1 MGSAFG
7 FALMGMFVRLAD
19 DFGGAIPFT
28 QKSFFRNLVAVVVA
42 GGLFWRTCGRGA
54 LPRGRAPWWPLVWR
68 SVFGTIGIFGNF
80 YALSHI
86 PLGDACM
93 LNKLS
98 PFAAVV
104 ASWLLLGERVTA
116 RQGIAVAIAFA
127 GAMFV
132 VKPGFAL
139 AGETAA
145 ALAGLAGGISAG
157 LAYTCVRR
165 LGILKVAPSFIVLF
179 FSCFS
184 TLVTVPF
191 LVFDYH
197 PMTWAQVATL
207 FGAGVAA
214 TAGQFGITAAY
225 RLAQPRE
232 LAVYDYT
239 NVVFAALLGFA
250 VFGQVPDL
258 SSWLG
263 IAISVA
269 MGIFMS
275 RRAELPARR
284 RGRRRDGVVEYPHVS
299 EERP

>member
-1 MGSAFG
+1 
-7 FALMGMFVRLAD
+7 MGMFVRLAD

-28 QKSFFRNLVAVVVA
+28 QKSFFRNIVAVAVA
-42 GGLFWRTCGRGA
+42 GGVFLRMYGRAGARPSREEGGRVA
-54 LPRGRAPWWPLVWR
+54 LPRDRMPWWTLVWR

-104 ASWLLLGERVTA
+104 ASWLLLGERVTV
-116 RQGIAVAIAFA
+116 RQGIAVVVAFV

-139 AGETAA
+139 AGETVA
-145 ALAGLAGGISAG
+145 ALAGFASGISAG

-165 LGILKVAPSFIVLF
+165 LGILKVEPSFIVLF
-179 FSCFS
+179 FSGFS

-191 LVFDYH
+191 LLFDYH
-197 PMTWAQVATL
+197 PMTWAQVAIL
-207 FGAGVAA
+207 LGAGISA
-214 TAGQFGITAAY
+214 TVGQFGITAAY

-250 VFGQVPDL
+250 VFGQVPDIF
-258 SSWLG
+258 SWIG
-263 IAISVA
+263 IAIIVA
-269 MGIFMS
+269 MGVWMNS
-275 RRAELPARR
+275 RARR
-284 RGRRRDGVVEYPHVS
+284 
-299 EERP
+299 

>member
-28 QKSFFRNLVAVVVA
+28 QKSFFRNLVAAAVA
-42 GGLFWRTCGRGA
+42 GGLFWRTCGRDA
-54 LPRGRAPWWPLVWR
+54 FPRGRTPWWPLVWR

-80 YALSHI
+80 YAL
-86 PLGDACM
+86 
-93 LNKLS
+93 
-98 PFAAVV
+98 
-104 ASWLLLGERVTA
+104 VTL
-116 RQGIAVAIAFA
+116 RQGIAVTVAFV

-139 AGETAA
+139 AGEMGA

-165 LGILKVAPSFIVLF
+165 LGILKVEPSFIVLF

-191 LVFDYH
+191 LVLDYH
-197 PMTWAQVATL
+197 PMTWTQVATL
-207 FGAGVAA
+207 LGAGISA
-214 TAGQFGITAAY
+214 TVGQFGITAAY
-225 RLAQPRE
+225 RLARPRE

-250 VFGQVPDL
+250 VFGQVPDCF
-258 SSWLG
+258 SWLG
-263 IAISVA
+263 IAIIVT
-269 MGIFMS
+269 MGIFMN
-275 RRAELPARR
+275 RCA
-284 RGRRRDGVVEYPHVS
+284 
-299 EERP
+299 

>member
-1 MGSAFG
+1 
-7 FALMGMFVRLAD
+7 MGMFVRLAD
-19 DFGGAIPFT
+19 DFGGAVSPF
-28 QKSFFRNLVAVVVA
+28 QKSFFRNIVAVVLA
-42 GGLFWRTCGRGA
+42 GVLFAMSRREA
-54 LPRGRAPWWPLVWR
+54 ARAPLPRDVAPRGSGTPAASIWWPLVWR
-68 SVFGTIGIFGNF
+68 SIFGTIGIFGNF

-104 ASWLLLGERVTA
+104 ASWALLHERVTA
-116 RQGIAVAIAFA
+116 RQGVAVVIAFV

-139 AGETAA
+139 AGETTAA
-145 ALAGLAGGISAG
+145 FAGLAGGIAAG

-165 LGILKVAPSFIVLF
+165 LGILKVEPSFIVLF

-225 RLAQPRE
+225 RLARPRE

-250 VFGQVPDL
+250 AFGQVPDL
-258 SSWLG
+258 FSWLG
-263 IAISVA
+263 IAIIVA
-269 MGIFMS
+269 MGIFMNRES
-275 RRAELPARR
+275 
-284 RGRRRDGVVEYPHVS
+284 
-299 EERP
+299 

>member
-19 DFGGAIPFT
+19 DFGEAIPFT
-28 QKSFFRNLVAVVVA
+28 QKSFFRNIVAVVVA
-42 GGLFWRTCGRGA
+42 GVVFARMCGRAGARPSREERGSVA
-54 LPRGRAPWWPLVWR
+54 LPRDRMPWWPLVWR

-98 PFAAVV
+98 PFSAVV
-104 ASWLLLGERVTA
+104 ASWLLLGERVTV
-116 RQGIAVAIAFA
+116 RQGIAVVVAFV

-139 AGETAA
+139 AGETVA
-145 ALAGLAGGISAG
+145 ALAGLAGGIAAG
-157 LAYTCVRR
+157 LAYMCVRR
-165 LGILKVAPSFIVLF
+165 LGILKVEPSFIVLF
-179 FSCFS
+179 FSGFS
-184 TLVTVPF
+184 TLVTLPF
-191 LVFDYH
+191 LLFDYH
-197 PMTWAQVATL
+197 PMTWTQVAIL
-207 FGAGVAA
+207 FGAGVSA

-250 VFGQVPDL
+250 VFGQVPDAF
-258 SSWLG
+258 SWIG
-263 IAISVA
+263 IAIIVA
-269 MGIFMS
+269 MGVWMNS
-275 RRAELPARR
+275 RARR
-284 RGRRRDGVVEYPHVS
+284 
-299 EERP
+299 

>member
-1 MGSAFG
+1 
-7 FALMGMFVRLAD
+7 MGMFVRLAD

-42 GGLFWRTCGRGA
+42 GVVFSLKWRESAFRRSGTLA
-54 LPRGRAPWWPLVWR
+54 ASPWWPLVWR
-68 SVFGTIGIFGNF
+68 SIFGTIGIFGNF

-104 ASWLLLGERVTA
+104 ASWLLLHERVTL
-116 RQGIAVAIAFA
+116 RQGVAVVIAFA

-139 AGETAA
+139 AGETTAA
-145 ALAGLAGGISAG
+145 FAGLAGGIAAG

-165 LGILKVAPSFIVLF
+165 LGILKVEPSFIVLF

-197 PMTWAQVATL
+197 PMTLSQVAIL

-250 VFGQVPDL
+250 VFGQVPDVF
-258 SSWLG
+258 SWIG
-263 IAISVA
+263 IAIIVA
-269 MGIFMS
+269 MGVWMNS
-275 RRAELPARR
+275 RARR
-284 RGRRRDGVVEYPHVS
+284 
-299 EERP
+299 

>member
-1 MGSAFG
+1 VGSAFG

-28 QKSFFRNLVAVVVA
+28 QKSFFRNVVAAVVA
-42 GGLFWRTCGRGA
+42 GVLFWRAVRKEEA
-54 LPRGRAPWWPLVWR
+54 PRGSGVLAASAWMPLVLR
-68 SVFGTIGIFGNF
+68 SIFGTIGIFGNF

-98 PFAAVV
+98 PFAAVA
-104 ASWLLLGERVTA
+104 ASWLLLGERVTL
-116 RQGIAVAIAFA
+116 RQGVAVSIAFV

-132 VKPGFAL
+132 VKPGFAM
-139 AGETAA
+139 AGETTA

-165 LGILKVAPSFIVLF
+165 LGILKVEPSFIVLF

-184 TLVTVPF
+184 TLATLPF

-207 FGAGVAA
+207 FGAGISA
-214 TAGQFGITAAY
+214 TVGQFGITAAY

-258 SSWLG
+258 FSWLG
-263 IAISVA
+263 IAIIVA
-269 MGIFMS
+269 MGFAI
-275 RRAELPARR
+275 RK
-284 RGRRRDGVVEYPHVS
+284 
-299 EERP
+299 

>member
-1 MGSAFG
+1 
-7 FALMGMFVRLAD
+7 MGMFVRLAD
-19 DFGGAIPFT
+19 DFGEAIPFT
-28 QKSFFRNLVAVVVA
+28 QKSFFRNIVAVAVA
-42 GGLFWRTCGRGA
+42 GAVFARMVRRRVGDNA
-54 LPRGRAPWWPLVWR
+54 PYHGRAACPQAAVFIPGNAIWPLVWR
-68 SVFGTIGIFGNF
+68 SIFGTIGIFGNF

-104 ASWLLLGERVTA
+104 ASWLLLGERVTV
-116 RQGIAVAIAFA
+116 RQGIAVVVAFV

-139 AGETAA
+139 AGETVA
-145 ALAGLAGGISAG
+145 ALAGLAGGIAAG

-165 LGILKVAPSFIVLF
+165 LGIMKVEPSFIVLF
-179 FSCFS
+179 FSGFS

-191 LVFDYH
+191 LLFDYH
-197 PMTWAQVATL
+197 PMTWAQVAIL
-207 FGAGVAA
+207 FGAGISA
-214 TAGQFGITAAY
+214 TVGQFGITAAY

-250 VFGQVPDL
+250 VFGQVPDIF
-258 SSWLG
+258 SWIG
-263 IAISVA
+263 IAIIVA
-269 MGIFMS
+269 MGVWMNS
-275 RRAELPARR
+275 RARR
-284 RGRRRDGVVEYPHVS
+284 
-299 EERP
+299 

>member
-28 QKSFFRNLVAVVVA
+28 QKSFFRNVVAAVVA
-42 GGLFWRTCGRGA
+42 GVLFWRAARKEEA
-54 LPRGRAPWWPLVWR
+54 PRGSGVLAASAWMPLVLR
-68 SVFGTIGIFGNF
+68 SIFGTIGIFGNF

-104 ASWLLLGERVTA
+104 ASWLLLGERVTL
-116 RQGIAVAIAFA
+116 RQGMAVSIAFV

-132 VKPGFAL
+132 VKPGFAM
-139 AGETAA
+139 AGETTA

-165 LGILKVAPSFIVLF
+165 LGILKVEPSFIVLF

-184 TLVTVPF
+184 TLATLPF

-207 FGAGVAA
+207 FGAGISA
-214 TAGQFGITAAY
+214 TVGQFGITAAY

-258 SSWLG
+258 FSWLG
-263 IAISVA
+263 IAIIVA
-269 MGIFMS
+269 MGFAI
-275 RRAELPARR
+275 RK
-284 RGRRRDGVVEYPHVS
+284 
-299 EERP
+299 

>member
-1 MGSAFG
+1 
-7 FALMGMFVRLAD
+7 MGMFVRLAD

-28 QKSFFRNLVAVVVA
+28 QKSFFRNIVAVVVA
-42 GGLFWRTCGRGA
+42 GVVFARMYGRAGARPSREGRGRVA
-54 LPRGRAPWWPLVWR
+54 LPRDRMPWWPLVWR

-104 ASWLLLGERVTA
+104 ASWALLRERVTV
-116 RQGIAVAIAFA
+116 RQGIAVVVAFV

-139 AGETAA
+139 AGETVA
-145 ALAGLAGGISAG
+145 ALAGLAGGIAAG

-165 LGILKVAPSFIVLF
+165 LGIMKVEPSFIVLF
-179 FSCFS
+179 FSGFS
-184 TLVTVPF
+184 TLVTLPF
-191 LVFDYH
+191 LLFDYH
-197 PMTWAQVATL
+197 PMTWAQVAIL
-207 FGAGVAA
+207 FGAGVSA

-250 VFGQVPDL
+250 VFGQVPDIF
-258 SSWLG
+258 SWIG
-263 IAISVA
+263 IAIIVA
-269 MGIFMS
+269 MGVWMNS
-275 RRAELPARR
+275 RARR
-284 RGRRRDGVVEYPHVS
+284 
-299 EERP
+299 

>member
-1 MGSAFG
+1 
-7 FALMGMFVRLAD
+7 MGMFVRLAD
-19 DFGGAIPFT
+19 DFGEAIPFT
-28 QKSFFRNLVAVVVA
+28 QKSFFRNIVAVVVA
-42 GGLFWRTCGRGA
+42 GVVFARMYGRAGARPSREGRGRVA
-54 LPRGRAPWWPLVWR
+54 LQRDRMPWWPLVWR

-98 PFAAVV
+98 PFSAVV
-104 ASWLLLGERVTA
+104 ASWLLLGERVTV
-116 RQGIAVAIAFA
+116 RQGIAVVVAFV

-139 AGETAA
+139 AGETVA
-145 ALAGLAGGISAG
+145 ALAGLAGGIAAG

-165 LGILKVAPSFIVLF
+165 LGILKVEPSFIVLF
-179 FSCFS
+179 FSGFS
-184 TLVTVPF
+184 TLVTLPF
-191 LVFDYH
+191 LLFDYH
-197 PMTWAQVATL
+197 PMTWTQVAIL
-207 FGAGVAA
+207 FGAGVSA

-250 VFGQVPDL
+250 VFGQVPDIF
-258 SSWLG
+258 SWIG
-263 IAISVA
+263 IAIIVA
-269 MGIFMS
+269 MGVWMNS
-275 RRAELPARR
+275 RAMR
-284 RGRRRDGVVEYPHVS
+284 
-299 EERP
+299 

>member
-1 MGSAFG
+1 
-7 FALMGMFVRLAD
+7 MGMFVRLAD
-19 DFGGAIPFT
+19 DFGEAIPFT
-28 QKSFFRNLVAVVVA
+28 QKSFFRNIVAVVVA
-42 GGLFWRTCGRGA
+42 GVVFVRMCGRAGARPSREERGRVA
-54 LPRGRAPWWPLVWR
+54 LPRDRMPWWPLVWR

-98 PFAAVV
+98 PFSAVV
-104 ASWLLLGERVTA
+104 ASWLLLGERVTV
-116 RQGIAVAIAFA
+116 RQGIAVVVAFV

-139 AGETAA
+139 AGETVA
-145 ALAGLAGGISAG
+145 ALAGLAGGIAAG

-165 LGILKVAPSFIVLF
+165 LGIMKVEPSFIVLF
-179 FSCFS
+179 FSGFS
-184 TLVTVPF
+184 TLVTLPF
-191 LVFDYH
+191 LLFDYH
-197 PMTWAQVATL
+197 PMTWTQVAIL
-207 FGAGVAA
+207 FGAGVSA

-250 VFGQVPDL
+250 VFGQVPDVF
-258 SSWLG
+258 SWIG
-263 IAISVA
+263 IAIIVA
-269 MGIFMS
+269 MGVWMNSRS
-275 RRAELPARR
+275 RR
-284 RGRRRDGVVEYPHVS
+284 
-299 EERP
+299 

>member
-19 DFGGAIPFT
+19 DFGEAIPFT
-28 QKSFFRNLVAVVVA
+28 QKSFFRNIVAVVVA
-42 GGLFWRTCGRGA
+42 GVVFVRMCGRAGA
-54 LPRGRAPWWPLVWR
+54 RPSREERGRVALQRDRIPWWPLVWR

-98 PFAAVV
+98 PFSAVV
-104 ASWLLLGERVTA
+104 ASWLLLGERVTV
-116 RQGIAVAIAFA
+116 RQGIAVVVAFV

-139 AGETAA
+139 AGETVA
-145 ALAGLAGGISAG
+145 ALAGLAGGIAAG

-165 LGILKVAPSFIVLF
+165 LGIMKVEPSFIVLF
-179 FSCFS
+179 FSGFS
-184 TLVTVPF
+184 TLVTLPF
-191 LVFDYH
+191 LLFDYH
-197 PMTWAQVATL
+197 PMTWTQVAIL
-207 FGAGVAA
+207 FGAGVSA

-250 VFGQVPDL
+250 VFGQVPDVF
-258 SSWLG
+258 SWIG
-263 IAISVA
+263 IAIIVA
-269 MGIFMS
+269 MGVWMNSRS
-275 RRAELPARR
+275 RR
-284 RGRRRDGVVEYPHVS
+284 
-299 EERP
+299 

>member
-19 DFGGAIPFT
+19 DVGEAIPFT
-28 QKSFFRNLVAVVVA
+28 QKSFFRNIVAVVVA
-42 GGLFWRTCGRGA
+42 GVVFLRGRVA
-54 LPRGRAPWWPLVWR
+54 LPRDRMPWWTLVWR
-68 SVFGTIGIFGNF
+68 SIFGTIGIFGNF

-104 ASWLLLGERVTA
+104 ASWALLRERVTV
-116 RQGIAVAIAFA
+116 RQGVAVAIAFV

-139 AGETAA
+139 AGEMTA

-165 LGILKVAPSFIVLF
+165 LGILKVDPSFIVLF

-197 PMTWAQVATL
+197 PMNWAQLATL
-207 FGAGVAA
+207 FGAGISA

-225 RLAQPRE
+225 RFAQPRE

-258 SSWLG
+258 FSWLG
-263 IAISVA
+263 IAIIVS
-269 MGIFMS
+269 MGIFMN
-275 RRAELPARR
+275 RNA
-284 RGRRRDGVVEYPHVS
+284 
-299 EERP
+299 

>member
-1 MGSAFG
+1 
-7 FALMGMFVRLAD
+7 MGMFVRLAD

-28 QKSFFRNLVAVVVA
+28 QKSFFRNIVAVAVA
-42 GGLFWRTCGRGA
+42 GGVFLRAYGRAAARPSPVPPGRVA
-54 LPRGRAPWWPLVWR
+54 LPRDRMPWWPLVWR

-104 ASWLLLGERVTA
+104 ASWLLLGERVTV
-116 RQGIAVAIAFA
+116 RQGIAVVVAFV

-139 AGETAA
+139 AGETVA
-145 ALAGLAGGISAG
+145 ALAGFASGISAG
-157 LAYTCVRR
+157 LAYTCVRQ
-165 LGILKVAPSFIVLF
+165 LGILKEEPSFIVLF
-179 FSCFS
+179 FSGFS

-191 LVFDYH
+191 LLFDYH
-197 PMTWAQVATL
+197 PMTWAQVAIL
-207 FGAGVAA
+207 LGAGISA
-214 TAGQFGITAAY
+214 TVGQFGITAAY

-250 VFGQVPDL
+250 VFGQVPDIF
-258 SSWLG
+258 SWIG
-263 IAISVA
+263 IAIIVA
-269 MGIFMS
+269 MGVWMNS
-275 RRAELPARR
+275 RARR
-284 RGRRRDGVVEYPHVS
+284 
-299 EERP
+299 